1 MEEERRNDV
10 ELKVIAERV
19 SHFKE
24 QLQRSDAIA
33 EDWRE
38 RFCQKLDVVNLKI
51 DALISKVDTLPCP
64 SRIEHTKGIDA
75 QIKALWVVTGG
86 MVLAI
91 IAEWVKGHGKL

>member
-1 MEEERRNDV
+1 MSVSLRNNV

-38 RFCQKLDVVNLKI
+38 RFCQKLDVVNSKI
-51 DALISKVDTLPCP
+51 DTLISKVDTLPCP
-64 SRIEHTKGIDA
+64 ARIEHTKGIDA
-75 QIKALWVVTGG
+75 QIKALWMVTGG
-86 MVLAI
+86 MVIAI
-91 IAEWVKGHGKL
+91 IGEWIRGR